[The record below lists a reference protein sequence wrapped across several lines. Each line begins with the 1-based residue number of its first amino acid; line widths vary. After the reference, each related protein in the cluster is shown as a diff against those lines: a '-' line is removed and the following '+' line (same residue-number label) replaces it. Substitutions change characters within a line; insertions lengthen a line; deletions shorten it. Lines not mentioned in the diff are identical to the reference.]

1 MTEIT
6 VNGMTCTSCATHVK
20 DALEKIPGVNAAVV
34 SYPESRAQV
43 MADTAVSHN
52 QLLAAIAALGY
63 QGSIRVGDFKDE
75 PKIRDALEGAGL
87 HIAIIGSGGA
97 AMAAALKAVEQGA
110 TVTLIE
116 RGTIGGT
123 CVNIG
128 CVPSKIM
135 IRAAHIA
142 HLRRESPFDGGIAA
156 TVPAIDRSKLLAQQQ
171 ARVDELRHAKY
182 EGILDGNPAITVLH
196 GEARFKDDQ
205 SLVVRLNEGG
215 EREVTFDRCLVATG
229 ASPAVPPIPGL
240 KESPYWTSTE
250 ALVSDTIPARL
261 AVIGSSVVALE
272 LAQAF
277 ARLGSQVT
285 ILARSTLFFRE
296 DPAIGEAVTAA
307 FRAEGIEVLEHTQA
321 SQVAH
326 VNGEFVLTTG
336 HGELRADKLLVATG
350 RAPNTRS
357 LALDAAGVTVNAQ
370 GAIVIDQGMRTSN
383 PNIYAA
389 GDCTDQPQFVYV
401 AAAAGTR
408 AAINMTGGD
417 AALNLTAMPAVVFTD
432 PQVATVGYSEAEAHH
447 DGIETDSRTLTLDNV
462 PRALANF
469 DTRGFIKLVI
479 EEGSGRLIGVQAVAP
494 EAGELIQTAVL
505 AIRNRM
511 TVQELADQLFPYLTM
526 VEGLKLAAQTPL
538 GEICRYRVCRVMPS
552 SRHRSPTL
560 VSGCPI
566 AAIARRSLAA
576 VILNGRPPFR
586 PRARADAKPAMVR
599 SAINSRS
606 NSANAAKMPKTSLPA
621 AVVVS
626 MAAPWPVNT
635 LRPMP
640 RAVRSCT
647 VLMRWR
653 KSRPSRSS
661 FHTTSVSPGRS
672 AFRQLTKPGRSS
684 RLPDAW
690 SS

>member
-1 MTEIT
+1 MTTLKIT
-6 VNGMTCTSCATHVK
+6 GMTCDSCAVHVK
-20 DALEKIPGVNAAVV
+20 EALEKVPGVQSANVSYTKGSAKLAVETGTSPDALTAAV
-34 SYPESRAQV
+34 AG
-43 MADTAVSHN
+43 
-52 QLLAAIAALGY
+52 LGY
-63 QGSIRVGDFKDE
+63 RATLA
-75 PKIRDALEGAGL
+75 DALVPPVGGGLLVKMREWLGSGDKAGDDGGGL
-87 HIAIIGSGGA
+87 HIAVIGSGGA

-110 TVTLIE
+110 HVTLIE

-142 HLRRESPFDGGIAA
+142 HLRRESPFDGGMPPTPPTIL
-156 TVPAIDRSKLLAQQQ
+156 RERLLAQQQ

-182 EGILDGNPAITVLH
+182 EGILDDNPAISVLH
-196 GEARFKDDQ
+196 GEARFKDAH
-205 SLVVRLNEGG
+205 SLTVQLNGGG
-215 EREVTFDRCLVATG
+215 ERVLAFDRCLIATG

-240 KESPYWTSTE
+240 KDTPYWTSTE
-250 ALVSDTIPARL
+250 ALVSDTIPERL

-277 ARLGSQVT
+277 ARLGSKVT

-296 DPAIGEAVTAA
+296 DPAIGEAITAA

-326 VNGEFVLTTG
+326 EGGEFVLTTA

-350 RAPNTRS
+350 RSPNTRS
-357 LALDAAGVTVNAQ
+357 LALDAAGVALNLQ
-370 GAIVIDQGMRTSN
+370 GAIVIDVGMRTST
-383 PNIYAA
+383 PDIYAA

-417 AALNLTAMPAVVFTD
+417 AALNLAAMPAVVFTD
-432 PQVATVGYSEAEAHH
+432 PQVATVGYSEAEAQH

-469 DTRGFIKLVI
+469 DTRGFIKLVV

-526 VEGLKLAAQTPL
+526 VEGLKLAAQTFNKDVKQL
-538 GEICRYRVCRVMPS
+538 
-552 SRHRSPTL
+552 
-560 VSGCPI
+560 
-566 AAIARRSLAA
+566 
-576 VILNGRPPFR
+576 
-586 PRARADAKPAMVR
+586 
-599 SAINSRS
+599 
-606 NSANAAKMPKTSLPA
+606 
-621 AVVVS
+621 
-626 MAAPWPVNT
+626 
-635 LRPMP
+635 
-640 RAVRSCT
+640 SCCA
-647 VLMRWR
+647 
-653 KSRPSRSS
+653 
-661 FHTTSVSPGRS
+661 G
-672 AFRQLTKPGRSS
+672 
-684 RLPDAW
+684 
-690 SS
+690 

>member
-1 MTEIT
+1 MTTLKIT
-6 VNGMTCTSCATHVK
+6 GMTCDSCAVHVK
-20 DALEKIPGVNAAVV
+20 EALEKVPGVQSANVSYTKGSAKLAVETGTSPDALTAAV
-34 SYPESRAQV
+34 AG
-43 MADTAVSHN
+43 
-52 QLLAAIAALGY
+52 LGY
-63 QGSIRVGDFKDE
+63 RATLA
-75 PKIRDALEGAGL
+75 DALVPPVGGGLLVKMREWLGSGDKAGDDGGGL
-87 HIAIIGSGGA
+87 HIAVIGSGGA

-110 TVTLIE
+110 HITLIE

-142 HLRRESPFDGGIAA
+142 HLRRESPFDGGMPPTPPTIL
-156 TVPAIDRSKLLAQQQ
+156 RERLLAQQQ

-182 EGILDGNPAITVLH
+182 EGILDDNPAISVLH
-196 GEARFKDDQ
+196 GEARFKDGH
-205 SLVVRLNEGG
+205 SLTVQLNGGG
-215 EREVTFDRCLVATG
+215 ERVVTFDRCLIATG

-240 KESPYWTSTE
+240 KDTPYWTSTE
-250 ALVSDTIPARL
+250 ALVSDTIPERL

-296 DPAIGEAVTAA
+296 DPAIGEAITAA

-326 VNGEFVLTTG
+326 EGGEFVLTTA

-350 RAPNTRS
+350 RSPNTRS
-357 LALDAAGVTVNAQ
+357 LALDAAGVALNLQ
-370 GAIVIDQGMRTSN
+370 GAIVIDVGMRTST
-383 PNIYAA
+383 PDIYAA

-417 AALNLTAMPAVVFTD
+417 AALNLAAMPAVVFTD
-432 PQVATVGYSEAEAHH
+432 PQVATVGYSEAEAQH

-526 VEGLKLAAQTPL
+526 VEGLKLAAQTFNKDVKQL
-538 GEICRYRVCRVMPS
+538 
-552 SRHRSPTL
+552 
-560 VSGCPI
+560 
-566 AAIARRSLAA
+566 
-576 VILNGRPPFR
+576 
-586 PRARADAKPAMVR
+586 
-599 SAINSRS
+599 
-606 NSANAAKMPKTSLPA
+606 
-621 AVVVS
+621 
-626 MAAPWPVNT
+626 
-635 LRPMP
+635 
-640 RAVRSCT
+640 SCCA
-647 VLMRWR
+647 
-653 KSRPSRSS
+653 
-661 FHTTSVSPGRS
+661 G
-672 AFRQLTKPGRSS
+672 
-684 RLPDAW
+684 
-690 SS
+690 